1 MKFLLVLIL
10 LTAPGSAL
18 AQHAV
23 ACDRHPDCS
32 RELVEA
38 QQQFVQGELELALSA
53 IQSLHDKYQDPRL
66 LYSIARILHH
76 LNRHD
81 DAVPIYRRFL
91 ESGAESDPQML
102 AKTRRLLTEAEARA
116 PTPTPTATP
125 SPQLS
130 AEQFPSGAT
139 EAPRPE
145 PRAESGQSGDELSP
159 ANVEHRSTAGRPI
172 YKRVWFWSLIGS
184 LATATIVAGVAVG
197 LTVSLAPPSNTR
209 DLRWISTTSP

>member
-23 ACDRHPDCS
+23 ACDRHPECS

-38 QQQFVQGELELALSA
+38 QQKFVQGELELALSA

-66 LYSIARILHH
+66 LYSIARLLHR
-76 LNRHD
+76 LNRQA
-81 DAVPIYRRFL
+81 DAVPVYRRFL

-102 AKTRRLLTEAEARA
+102 AKTRRLLTEAAARV
-116 PTPTPTATP
+116 PTPTPAATP
-125 SPQLS
+125 SPQL
-130 AEQFPSGAT
+130 GAVQPPPGT
-139 EAPRPE
+139 TVAAPADARPE
-145 PRAESGQSGDELSP
+145 PGQSGDELPP

-184 LATATIVAGVAVG
+184 VATATVVTGVAVG
-197 LTVSLAPPSNTR
+197 LTVGSAPPSNTR
-209 DLRWISTTSP
+209 DLRWSSITSP